1 MRKPRRALWISL
13 VALLVVLAGAA
24 GWLRYIGYLGGPV
37 FFEMSATAQTAPG
50 ERGLGVVIVSGDMG
64 FRVGMGPPIAKGFT
78 ADGVP
83 VLGVSSL
90 AYFRNRRT
98 PQEVQALIRES
109 VERALKMPNVDHL
122 VLIGQS
128 FGADMLHVGLTG
140 LPADLRARVQ
150 LVALVVPTDTVYY
163 QASPAEMLT
172 FSDPD
177 AAALPTA
184 RQLTW
189 IRALCVQGAEE
200 KDSLCPRL
208 TQPNMRRVALPG
220 GHYLNYDSDALYRVL
235 HQAVVA
241 SDRAPNMSKGNRS

>member
-1 MRKPRRALWISL
+1 MRKPRRALWISIA
-13 VALLVVLAGAA
+13 VLLAVLAGAA

-37 FFEMSATAQTAPG
+37 FFEMAATGPTAPA
-50 ERGLGVVIVSGDMG
+50 ERGLAVVIVSGDMG
-64 FRVGMGPPIAKGFT
+64 FKVGMGPPIAKAFT

-90 AYFRNRRT
+90 AYFRTRRT
-98 PQEVQALIRES
+98 PEEVHALIQEA
-109 VERALKMPNVDHL
+109 VERALALPNVDHV

-128 FGADMLHVGLTG
+128 FGADMLHVGLTA
-140 LPADLRARVQ
+140 LPADLRAKVQ

-172 FSDPD
+172 FSKPD

-184 RQLTW
+184 QQLTW
-189 IRALCVQGAEE
+189 IRALCVQGAAE

-220 GHYLNYDSDALYRVL
+220 NHYLNYDSDALYRVL

-241 SDRAPNMSKGNRS
+241 SDPAPNSLKGNRS

>member
-1 MRKPRRALWISL
+1 MVFAAFYGGTAIAGASSPMSL
-13 VALLVVLAGAA
+13 AQAITYTWLAQGLLVLLPWLGDPEVAQAVRTALARAHA
-24 GWLRYIGYLGGPV
+24 
-37 FFEMSATAQTAPG
+37 
-50 ERGLGVVIVSGDMG
+50 D
-64 FRVGMGPPIAKGFT
+64 RV
-78 ADGVP
+78 
-83 VLGVSSL
+83 
-90 AYFRNRRT
+90 
-98 PQEVQALIRES
+98 
-109 VERALKMPNVDHL
+109 

-241 SDRAPNMSKGNRS
+241 SDQAPNMSKGNRS